1 MEAGILWLMPTA
13 ATVKMAMVK
22 MNPMMI
28 QQQSV
33 QLRLSSVWRRGVHSR
48 MSVGIF
54 LTCTKPDMFRYSWLS
69 DMMIRLNKIYLFI
82 YQFNCRVKAIA
93 VGERGKRE
101 TRQDG
106 KGQDW
111 KVIKTAWNRLSRWC
125 LYS

>member
-1 MEAGILWLMPTA
+1 MVDANGCNGEDGDGEDESDDDTT
-13 ATVKMAMVK
+13 TVGAVAL
-22 MNPMMI
+22 I
-28 QQQSV
+28 V
-33 QLRLSSVWRRGVHSR
+33 CVEEGVHSR